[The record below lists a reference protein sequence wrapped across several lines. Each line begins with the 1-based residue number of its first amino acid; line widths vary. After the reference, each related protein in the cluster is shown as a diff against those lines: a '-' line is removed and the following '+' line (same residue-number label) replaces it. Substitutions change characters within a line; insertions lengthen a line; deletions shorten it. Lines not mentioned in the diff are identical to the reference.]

1 MSNYQFGM
9 EESLIFPTTEYSL
22 FFERNDN
29 ILHAHFEND
38 WFFKSILDIST
49 SSIMINYERRIAS
62 PPCLHEDDLLNEYK
76 HIKIA
81 GNISDSIGVICVRD
95 DVYTHNDS
103 ERTLILSHNGHVLK
117 YVLDHVNV
125 QV

>member
-29 ILHAHFEND
+29 ILHAHFENHG
-38 WFFKSILDIST
+38 FFRSVLDIST

-62 PPCLHEDDLLNEYK
+62 PSCSHNNDLLDECKY
-76 HIKIA
+76 IKIA
-81 GNISDSIGVICVRD
+81 GNINDSIGVICVRD
-95 DVYTHNDS
+95 HGCMHNGS
-103 ERTLILSHNGHVLK
+103 ERTLTLGHNGHVLK